1 MWETKVAPL
10 SGALFGILLVASY
23 VVDANTD
30 FMPPED
36 EVVAYLADGPVAI
49 MASAYLRLLA
59 AAALVWFGGSLHR
72 WLRGSDDD
80 KGRLSILAMAGATLA
95 SALIA
100 VGAMAT
106 VAASER
112 MWTTGSIDPGTAAAL
127 FDVAGIAIGNGAP
140 LGLAVMIGAS
150 GITALRSGLLPGWAG
165 WGSVALGA
173 ALLSPYAWIVV
184 ALVIVWVPAAGLR
197 IYRQAAHHPEG
208 MALG

>member
-36 EVVAYLADGPVAI
+36 AVVAYLADGPVAV

-80 KGRLSILAMAGATLA
+80 KGRLSILATAGATLA

-112 MWTTGSIDPGTAAAL
+112 VWTTGSVDPGAATAL

-140 LGLAVMIGAS
+140 LGLAVMIGAT
-150 GITALRSGLLPGWAG
+150 GITALRSGLLPGWAA
-165 WGSVALGA
+165 WGSVTLAA

-184 ALVIVWVPAAGLR
+184 ALVIVWVPLAGVWM
-197 IYRQAAHHPEG
+197 YRQGSHQPDSV
-208 MALG
+208 ALG